1 MLEKA
6 KEAPLQLDGNTL
18 TVSSV
23 FVPTHDQSILLAKNL
38 NPNTNE
44 ETFKNF
50 VESTKNAD
58 VFNVVFGKDG
68 KAIVILRTAIGG
80 LLFVVN
86 FDTRL
91 QLYNSEKENMEKK
104 LDGSIISLEFAPLTK
119 GIKISNI
126 PPDTSSDDIKYKF
139 SNPKIGGGKVTDIM
153 LDKNNGVASVYF
165 EKFSGR
171 KLGTLLTVRRNE
183 CCYRFSACCN

>member
-6 KEAPLQLDGNTL
+6 KEAPLQLEGNTL

-50 VESTKNAD
+50 VESTKNSD

-68 KAIVILRTAIGG
+68 KAIVILRTAVGG
-80 LLFVVN
+80 FLFVVN
-86 FDTRL
+86 CDTRL
-91 QLYNSEKENMEKK
+91 QL
-104 LDGSIISLEFAPLTK
+104 LI
-119 GIKISNI
+119 
-126 PPDTSSDDIKYKF
+126 
-139 SNPKIGGGKVTDIM
+139 
-153 LDKNNGVASVYF
+153 
-165 EKFSGR
+165 
-171 KLGTLLTVRRNE
+171 
-183 CCYRFSACCN
+183 

>member
-38 NPNTNE
+38 NPNTNG

-91 QLYNSEKENMEKK
+91 QL
-104 LDGSIISLEFAPLTK
+104 LI
-119 GIKISNI
+119 
-126 PPDTSSDDIKYKF
+126 
-139 SNPKIGGGKVTDIM
+139 
-153 LDKNNGVASVYF
+153 
-165 EKFSGR
+165 
-171 KLGTLLTVRRNE
+171 
-183 CCYRFSACCN
+183 